1 MNRVTEH
8 LPKAA
13 CSPKVELEKNVL
25 SLDFKALARDPVTIN
40 DLWDPAVAPPLLA
53 LVEND

>member
-1 MNRVTEH
+1 MNWVTEH

-25 SLDFKALARDPVTIN
+25 SLDFKALARDPMMIN
-40 DLWDPAVAPPLLA
+40 DLWDPAVAPLLA